1 MFTEK
6 VTPAEGQSLKIHT
19 DPGSLC
25 HGPWTLLFIGVLANT
40 SPYSR
45 SVGLAG
51 MSVGVLAEAQ
61 IQEDLL
67 PEVQGADVRR
77 RGNQQDGAP

>member
-6 VTPAEGQSLKIHT
+6 VTPAQAQSLKIHT

-25 HGPWTLLFIGVLANT
+25 HGPWNLLFIGVLANT

-51 MSVGVLAEAQ
+51 MSAGVLAEAQ

>member
-25 HGPWTLLFIGVLANT
+25 HGPWTLLFIGVLDNT

-61 IQEDLL
+61 IQEDVL

-77 RGNQQDGAP
+77 RGNKHDGAP

>member
-25 HGPWTLLFIGVLANT
+25 HGPWNLLFIGVLANT

-51 MSVGVLAEAQ
+51 MSAGVLAEAQ
-61 IQEDLL
+61 IQEDVL

-77 RGNQQDGAP
+77 RDNQQDGAP